1 MTNYKDSIISET
13 IKSWSENSNYPI
25 DNPHNLIETFA
36 RALTQVYETHEIEN
50 KTASQREYNTIY
62 NKIMLNPIFDS
73 HPIGFVWREG
83 SSQFLEDI
91 ANAISMADIIFE
103 TIETKNAYLISLA
116 VAFKKSAP
124 KTLEEI
130 DLDKASQIIY
140 EKIFSIENPN
150 FDSSNLIENI
160 NDDYRHLEDGQ
171 ALAFQ
176 IQYHRWMILNKNILP
191 ETSYM
196 RNRFIN
202 IVIRKNFP
210 KHTPNPESKS
220 ETSYSE
226 SHQKLKLEIMDHMTK
241 GLEDK
246 KSEELNRWVASFV
259 NNVMLVYYGF
269 YKWDKLRGDFYHVI
283 DLEKSQFGIKLP
295 DQYEAN
301 LDEFA
306 KFIDI
311 KNK

>member
-1 MTNYKDSIISET
+1 MNNYKNKEISEI
-13 IKSWSENSNYPI
+13 IKSWSDNSNYPI
-25 DNPHNLIETFA
+25 DHPQKIIDTFA
-36 RALTQVYETHEIEN
+36 DALTEIHAVPEIQN
-50 KTASQREYNTIY
+50 KTATNEEYITIY

-73 HPIGFVWREG
+73 HPIGFIWHED
-83 SSQFLEDI
+83 SQEFLEDI
-91 ANAISMADIIFE
+91 ASATSMADNIFE
-103 TIETKNAYLISLA
+103 TVETKNAYLISLA

-124 KTLEEI
+124 KALKDTDFEQ
-130 DLDKASQIIY
+130 ASLIIY

-150 FDSSNLIENI
+150 FSYTDLSKNI
-160 NDDYRHLEDGQ
+160 TDDYSHLDDGQ

-210 KHTPNPESKS
+210 KHTPNPESKT

-226 SHQKLKLEIMDHMTK
+226 SHQKLKLEIMGHMTK

-246 KSEELNRWVASFV
+246 KSEELNKWVASFV

-269 YKWDKLRGDFYHVI
+269 YKWDKLRGDFYQVI

-295 DQYEAN
+295 DQYEDN
-301 LDEFA
+301 LEEFS
-306 KFIDI
+306 KYI
-311 KNK
+311 KIKDN

>member
-1 MTNYKDSIISET
+1 MNNYKNKEISEI
-13 IKSWSENSNYPI
+13 IKSLSDNSNYPI
-25 DNPHNLIETFA
+25 DHPQKIIDTFA
-36 RALTQVYETHEIEN
+36 DALTEIHAVPEIQN
-50 KTASQREYNTIY
+50 KTATNEEYITIY

-73 HPIGFVWREG
+73 HPIGFIWRED
-83 SSQFLEDI
+83 SQEFLEDI
-91 ANAISMADIIFE
+91 ASATSMADNIFE
-103 TIETKNAYLISLA
+103 TVETKNAYLISLA

-124 KTLEEI
+124 KALKDTDFEQ
-130 DLDKASQIIY
+130 ASLIIY

-150 FDSSNLIENI
+150 FSYTDLSKNI
-160 NDDYRHLEDGQ
+160 TDDYSHLDDGQ

-210 KHTPNPESKS
+210 KHTPNPESKT

-226 SHQKLKLEIMDHMTK
+226 SHQKLKLEIMGHMTK

-246 KSEELNRWVASFV
+246 KSEELNKWVASFV

-269 YKWDKLRGDFYHVI
+269 YKWDKLRGDFYQVI

-295 DQYEAN
+295 DQYEDN
-301 LDEFA
+301 LEEFS
-306 KFIDI
+306 KYI
-311 KNK
+311 KIKDN

>member
-1 MTNYKDSIISET
+1 MNNYKNKEISEI
-13 IKSWSENSNYPI
+13 IKSWSDNSNYPI
-25 DNPHNLIETFA
+25 DHPQKIIDTFA
-36 RALTQVYETHEIEN
+36 DALTEIHAVPEIQN
-50 KTASQREYNTIY
+50 KTATNEEYITIY

-73 HPIGFVWREG
+73 HPIGFIWRED
-83 SSQFLEDI
+83 SQEFLEDI
-91 ANAISMADIIFE
+91 ASATSMADNIFE
-103 TIETKNAYLISLA
+103 TVETKNAYLISLA

-124 KTLEEI
+124 KALKDTDFEQ
-130 DLDKASQIIY
+130 ASLIIY

-150 FDSSNLIENI
+150 FSYTDLSKNI
-160 NDDYRHLEDGQ
+160 TDDYSHLDDGQ

-210 KHTPNPESKS
+210 KHTPNPESKT

-226 SHQKLKLEIMDHMTK
+226 SHQKLKLEIMGHMTK

-246 KSEELNRWVASFV
+246 KSEELNKWVASFV

-269 YKWDKLRGDFYHVI
+269 YKWDKLRGDFYQVI

-295 DQYEAN
+295 DQYEDN
-301 LDEFA
+301 LEEFS
-306 KFIDI
+306 KYI
-311 KNK
+311 KIKDN